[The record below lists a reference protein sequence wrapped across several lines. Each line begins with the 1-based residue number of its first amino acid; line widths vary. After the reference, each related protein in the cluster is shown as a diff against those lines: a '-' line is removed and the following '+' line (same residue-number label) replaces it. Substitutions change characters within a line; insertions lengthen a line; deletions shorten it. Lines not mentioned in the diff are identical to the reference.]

1 MTHTLAVDAEQ
12 AAATLFAELDGA
24 VAVLIATA
32 AGRPVA
38 HVGSLPNDAQQLAA
52 AGSALVAAADAIV
65 GAGPVGALR
74 CQFIDAGATRVV
86 VRRVRMQGA
95 DMIALL
101 LAGPLLPFGLA
112 ASRIGQIE
120 SALPAG

>member
-1 MTHTLAVDAEQ
+1 MTHPLAVDAEQ

-38 HVGSLPNDAQQLAA
+38 QVGALPADARHLAA

-65 GAGPVGALR
+65 GPGPAGALR
-74 CQFIDAGATRVV
+74 CQFIEAGAMRVV
-86 VRRVRMQGA
+86 VRRVRVQGTE
-95 DMIALL
+95 MIALL

-120 SALPAG
+120 SALASG